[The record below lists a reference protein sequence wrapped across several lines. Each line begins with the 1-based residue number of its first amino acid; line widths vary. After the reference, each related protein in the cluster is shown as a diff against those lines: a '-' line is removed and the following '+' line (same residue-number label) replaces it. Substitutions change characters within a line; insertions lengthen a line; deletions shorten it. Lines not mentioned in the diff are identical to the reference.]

1 MEEILDPHLQDV
13 FRERPQDH
21 FEQPSIAVIE
31 GGDGQPLAAESVM
44 QPTVLPSVDIACE
57 WPSVVADLSSKRA
70 AVARLHGVHTDEG
83 DSTVKLA
90 LDPYEAGSLAAA
102 RRAEITGGDPARNA
116 AMARRV
122 LDGAK
127 DGTRTAVLL
136 NAGAACYVG
145 GLARSVRDG
154 MALAAAAIDKGAAGA
169 VLERFVATS
178 QRLGTLEATPA

>member
-1 MEEILDPHLQDV
+1 MHGEDGLDEISPCGPTRTWEV
-13 FRERPQDH
+13 R
-21 FEQPSIAVIE
+21 
-31 GGDGQPLAAESVM
+31 GGDV
-44 QPTVLPSVDIACE
+44 
-57 WPSVVADLSSKRA
+57 R
-70 AVARLHGVHTDEG
+70 EG
-83 DSTVKLA
+83 RI
-90 LDPYEAGSLAAA
+90 DPGELGLAAA
-102 RRAEITGGDPARNA
+102 RRSEITGGDPTLNA

-154 MALAAAAIDKGAAGA
+154 MALAAAAIDKGAASA